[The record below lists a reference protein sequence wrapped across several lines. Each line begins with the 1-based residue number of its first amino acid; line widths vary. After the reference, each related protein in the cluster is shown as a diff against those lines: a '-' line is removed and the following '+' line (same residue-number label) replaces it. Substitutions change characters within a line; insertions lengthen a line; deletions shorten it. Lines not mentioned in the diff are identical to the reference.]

1 MGTAERLR
9 RLAGVVLS
17 VRWRPDHESAA
28 RATLQS
34 AIEAV
39 PQVTNTDS
47 SQGFPTIPPE
57 AGLPALRVAQAMR
70 RPIERFLHIEAAS
83 GILLI
88 IAAAAA
94 LIWAN
99 SPWAHSYESLW
110 HTPLRIG
117 IGEWT
122 MEKSLHFWINDLLMS
137 LFFLVAGLEIKREM
151 VHGAL
156 SDIRRA
162 ALPLAAAIGGMLVPA
177 AIYASLNMGGPGAHG
192 WGVPMATDIAFA
204 VGVLTILGRRVPP
217 ALRVLLLAFAVI
229 DDLGAI
235 LVIAVFYTSSL
246 AVDGLVLAAGG
257 VFLTWLFGR
266 MGVRPGAPLILPFL
280 VIWAGLY
287 RAGIHPSID
296 GVIVGLMV
304 PARAWYGPTGFIRT
318 ARKALIE
325 FEEKAEAG
333 ETGAALIEPLQE
345 IGFASREAV
354 APVVRLEH
362 QLHSWVAYGIM
373 PLFALANAG
382 VALGGVDFSEPG
394 AFAVMSG
401 VALGLLV
408 GKPVG
413 VLVCSWIAVRMGLC
427 VLPQGVN
434 WRGITVV
441 GMAAAIGFTMA
452 IFIAELAYGDPDL
465 LSVAKIGVLVATAVA
480 ATLALVLGR
489 IMLPAQPA
497 AVADVGEGSVEST
510 SEFWTVDGAAAA
522 GTSGAGG

>member
-1 MGTAERLR
+1 
-9 RLAGVVLS
+9 VNS
-17 VRWRPDHESAA
+17 SES
-28 RATLQS
+28 S
-34 AIEAV
+34 K
-39 PQVTNTDS
+39 
-47 SQGFPTIPPE
+47 GFPSIPPE

-99 SPWAHSYESLW
+99 SPWANSYDSLW

-122 MEKSLHFWINDLLMS
+122 MEESLHFWINDLLMA

-156 SDIRRA
+156 SDIQRA
-162 ALPLAAAIGGMLVPA
+162 ALPLAVAIGGMLVPA
-177 AIYASLNMGGPGAHG
+177 AIYASLNWGGPGASG

-235 LVIAVFYTSSL
+235 LVIAVFYSSSI
-246 AVDGLVLAAGG
+246 AVDGLMLAAGG
-257 VFLTWLFGR
+257 IFLVWLFGR
-266 MGVRPGAPLILPFL
+266 MGVRPGAPLILPFMI
-280 VIWAGLY
+280 IWAGLY
-287 RAGIHPSID
+287 RAGIHPSIE
-296 GVIVGLMV
+296 GVIVGLMI
-304 PARAWYGPTGFIRT
+304 PARAWYGTTGFIRT
-318 ARKALIE
+318 TRKALVE

-333 ETGAALIEPLQE
+333 ETGAELIEPLEE
-345 IGFASREAV
+345 IALASREAV

-382 VALGGVDFSEPG
+382 VSLGGIDFSEPG
-394 AFAVMSG
+394 TFAVMSG

-408 GKPVG
+408 GKPLG
-413 VLVCSWIAVRMGLC
+413 VILFAWIAVRLRLC
-427 VLPQGVN
+427 VLPQGVT
-434 WRGITVV
+434 WGGMTIV

-452 IFIAELAYGDPDL
+452 IFIAELAYGDPNL

-489 IMLPAQPA
+489 IILPAQPDS
-497 AVADVGEGSVEST
+497 VAEVGEGSVEST
-510 SEFWTVDGAAAA
+510 SEFWTMDGAAAA
-522 GTSGAGG
+522 GTSGHTP